1 MKKILC
7 AGIAA
12 AASLNLYAAP
22 LVFNWQQHQAE
33 VTETIQSADNTITT
47 RYRIRLLSQPDNT
60 FLLHKSNA
68 EMMSINGTPPAKEL
82 KTLTETLYALA
93 PDVVISKEGMPLD
106 IPQWDAYYRL
116 INHLGNSNPNQTQNS
131 ELDKKLSEA
140 LKLKAMQEPW
150 CYWVCLWAQEDPET
164 FPLNHTDNETSFGL
178 PLIKK
183 TNYQLVNASK
193 NNLTLKYTATLQS
206 AQNLELETVM
216 ENFDHNLKK
225 APTPAT
231 QAEWQEIKGKISKST
246 IITAQINV
254 QTLQPGEVKAIE
266 SRTDG
271 HGTTTTAIRLYQ
283 FRWLP

>member
-47 RYRIRLLSQPDNT
+47 RYRIQLLPQPDNT

-193 NNLTLKYTATLQS
+193 NNLTLKYTATLQP

-246 IITAQINV
+246 IITAQINA

>member
-47 RYRIRLLSQPDNT
+47 RYRIRLLPQPDNT

-93 PDVVISKEGMPLD
+93 PDLVISKEGMPLD

-116 INHLGNSNPNQTQNS
+116 INHLSNSNPNQTQNS
-131 ELDKKLSEA
+131 ELDKKLSKA
-140 LKLKAMQEPW
+140 LKLKTMQEPW
-150 CYWVCLWAQEDPET
+150 CYWVCLWAQENPAT
-164 FPLNHTDNETSFGL
+164 FPLNQTDNETSFGL
-178 PLIKK
+178 SLIRK

-193 NNLTLKYTATLQS
+193 NNLTLKYTATLQP

-231 QAEWQEIKGKISKST
+231 QAEWQEVKEKISKRT
-246 IITAQINV
+246 IITAQINA

-266 SRTDG
+266 SKTDG
-271 HGTTTTAIRLYQ
+271 NGKTSTTIRLYQ

>member
-33 VTETIQSADNTITT
+33 VTETIQSADQTIKT

-60 FLLHKSNA
+60 FLLHTSNA

-93 PDVVISKEGMPLD
+93 PDLVISKEGMPLD

-246 IITAQINV
+246 IITAQINA

>member
-7 AGIAA
+7 AGIVA

-33 VTETIQSADNTITT
+33 VTETIQSADQTIKT

-60 FLLHKSNA
+60 FLLHTSNA

-93 PDVVISKEGMPLD
+93 PDLVISKEGMPLD

-116 INHLGNSNPNQTQNS
+116 INHLSNSNPNQTQNS

-246 IITAQINV
+246 IITAQINA

>member
-7 AGIAA
+7 AGIVA

-33 VTETIQSADNTITT
+33 VTETIQSADQTIKT

-60 FLLHKSNA
+60 FLLHTSNA

-140 LKLKAMQEPW
+140 LKLKTMQEPW

-193 NNLTLKYTATLQS
+193 NNLTLKYTATLQP

-216 ENFDHNLKK
+216 ESFDHNSKKRPHPQRRQNGRKLKEKSAK
-225 APTPAT
+225 AP
-231 QAEWQEIKGKISKST
+231 S
-246 IITAQINV
+246 
-254 QTLQPGEVKAIE
+254 
-266 SRTDG
+266 
-271 HGTTTTAIRLYQ
+271 
-283 FRWLP
+283 LPPK

>member
-7 AGIAA
+7 AGIVA

-33 VTETIQSADNTITT
+33 VTETIQSADQTIKT

-60 FLLHKSNA
+60 FLLHTSNA

-93 PDVVISKEGMPLD
+93 PDLVISKEGMPLD

-246 IITAQINV
+246 IITAQINA

>member
-7 AGIAA
+7 AGIVA

-33 VTETIQSADNTITT
+33 VTETIQSADQTIKT

-60 FLLHKSNA
+60 FLLHTSNA

-116 INHLGNSNPNQTQNS
+116 INHLSNSNPNQTQNS

-140 LKLKAMQEPW
+140 LKLKTMQEP
-150 CYWVCLWAQEDPET
+150 
-164 FPLNHTDNETSFGL
+164 
-178 PLIKK
+178 
-183 TNYQLVNASK
+183 
-193 NNLTLKYTATLQS
+193 
-206 AQNLELETVM
+206 
-216 ENFDHNLKK
+216 
-225 APTPAT
+225 
-231 QAEWQEIKGKISKST
+231 
-246 IITAQINV
+246 
-254 QTLQPGEVKAIE
+254 
-266 SRTDG
+266 
-271 HGTTTTAIRLYQ
+271 
-283 FRWLP
+283 

>member
-7 AGIAA
+7 AGIVA

-33 VTETIQSADNTITT
+33 VTETIQSADQTIKT
-47 RYRIRLLSQPDNT
+47 RYRIRLLPQPDNT
-60 FLLHKSNA
+60 FLLHTSNA

-150 CYWVCLWAQEDPET
+150 CYWVCLWAQENPAT
-164 FPLNHTDNETSFGL
+164 FPLNQTDNETSFGL

-231 QAEWQEIKGKISKST
+231 QAEWHIQKCALFRAKLS
-246 IITAQINV
+246 
-254 QTLQPGEVKAIE
+254 IE
-266 SRTDG
+266 
-271 HGTTTTAIRLYQ
+271 L
-283 FRWLP
+283 

>member
-7 AGIAA
+7 AGIVA

-33 VTETIQSADNTITT
+33 VTETIQSADQTIKT

-60 FLLHKSNA
+60 FLLHTSNA

-116 INHLGNSNPNQTQNS
+116 INHLSNSNPNQTQNS

-246 IITAQINV
+246 IITAQINA

>member
-1 MKKILC
+1 M
-7 AGIAA
+7 
-12 AASLNLYAAP
+12 NLYAAP

-33 VTETIQSADNTITT
+33 VTETIQSADQTIQT
-47 RYRIRLLSQPDNT
+47 RYRIRLLPQPDDT
-60 FLLHKSNA
+60 FLLHKSDA

-106 IPQWDAYYRL
+106 IPQWDAYYCL

-140 LKLKAMQEPW
+140 LKLKTMQEPW

-193 NNLTLKYTATLQS
+193 NNLTLKYTATLQP

-246 IITAQINV
+246 IITAQINA
-254 QTLQPGEVKAIE
+254 QTLQPGEVKATE
-266 SRTDG
+266 SKTDG
-271 HGTTTTAIRLYQ
+271 NGKTSTTTRLYQ

>member
-7 AGIAA
+7 AGIVA
-12 AASLNLYAAP
+12 AASFNLYAAP

-33 VTETIQSADNTITT
+33 VTETTQSADQTITT
-47 RYRIRLLSQPDNT
+47 QYRIQLLPQPDNT
-60 FLLHKSNA
+60 FLLRKSNA
-68 EMMSINGTPPAKEL
+68 EVISINGIPAPKEL
-82 KTLTETLYALA
+82 KTFMSTLSLFS
-93 PDVVISKEGMPLD
+93 PDLVINKEGLPVD
-106 IPQWDAYYRL
+106 IPEWDTYYRFL
-116 INHLGNSNPNQTQNS
+116 SNLGNSNPSQTENR
-131 ELDKKLSEA
+131 ERDKYLSET

-164 FPLNHTDNETSFGL
+164 FPLNQTDNETSFGL

-193 NNLTLKYTATLQS
+193 NNLTLKYTATLQA

-216 ENFDHNLKK
+216 DNFDHTLKK

-231 QAEWQEIKGKISKST
+231 QVEWQEVKGKISKST
-246 IITAQINV
+246 IITAQINA
-254 QTLQPGEVKAIE
+254 QTLQPSEVKAIE

-271 HGTTTTAIRLYQ
+271 HGKTTTATRLYQ

>member
-7 AGIAA
+7 AGIVA

-33 VTETIQSADNTITT
+33 VTETIQSADQTIKT

-60 FLLHKSNA
+60 FLLHTSNA

-93 PDVVISKEGMPLD
+93 PDVVISNEGMPLD

-116 INHLGNSNPNQTQNS
+116 INHLSNSNPNQTQNS

-246 IITAQINV
+246 IITAQINA

>member
-7 AGIAA
+7 AGIVA

-33 VTETIQSADNTITT
+33 VTETIQSADQTIKT

-60 FLLHKSNA
+60 FLLHTSNA

-93 PDVVISKEGMPLD
+93 PDLVISKEGMPLD

-116 INHLGNSNPNQTQNS
+116 INHLGNNNPNQTQNS

-246 IITAQINV
+246 IITAQINA

>member
-1 MKKILC
+1 M
-7 AGIAA
+7 
-12 AASLNLYAAP
+12 NLYAAP

-33 VTETIQSADNTITT
+33 VTETIQSADQTIQT
-47 RYRIRLLSQPDNT
+47 RYRIRLLPQPDDT
-60 FLLHKSNA
+60 FLLHKSDA

-93 PDVVISKEGMPLD
+93 PDLVISKEGMPLD

-116 INHLGNSNPNQTQNS
+116 INHLGNNNPNQTQNS
-131 ELDKKLSEA
+131 ELDKKLNEA
-140 LKLKAMQEPW
+140 LKLKTMQEPW
-150 CYWVCLWAQEDPET
+150 CYWVCLWAQENPAT
-164 FPLNHTDNETSFGL
+164 FPLNQTDNETSFGL
-178 PLIKK
+178 PLIRK

-193 NNLTLKYTATLQS
+193 NNLTLKYTATLQP

-231 QAEWQEIKGKISKST
+231 QAEWQEVKEKISKRT
-246 IITAQINV
+246 IITAQINA

-266 SRTDG
+266 SKTDG
-271 HGTTTTAIRLYQ
+271 NGKTSTTIRLYQ

>member
-7 AGIAA
+7 AGIVA

-33 VTETIQSADNTITT
+33 VAETIQSDDQTIKT
-47 RYRIRLLSQPDNT
+47 RDRIRLLPQPDNT
-60 FLLHKSNA
+60 FLLHTSNA

-93 PDVVISKEGMPLD
+93 PDLVISKEGMPLD

-116 INHLGNSNPNQTQNS
+116 INHLSNSNPNQTQNS

-178 PLIKK
+178 PLIK
-183 TNYQLVNASK
+183 
-193 NNLTLKYTATLQS
+193 
-206 AQNLELETVM
+206 
-216 ENFDHNLKK
+216 
-225 APTPAT
+225 
-231 QAEWQEIKGKISKST
+231 
-246 IITAQINV
+246 
-254 QTLQPGEVKAIE
+254 
-266 SRTDG
+266 
-271 HGTTTTAIRLYQ
+271 
-283 FRWLP
+283 